1 MNNKLISTLLFVAG
15 FAGIALLVASCL
27 LGIIVFVIGMAL
39 VLVVFGYGIM
49 EYMSGGKQRERRFM
63 MIGGVGV
70 IALLAVTSV
79 SVVTIDAGEVGV
91 VTNSPSGDIKGTVLT
106 NGWHFD
112 PRYATSNIDTIRYN
126 TQVSEYIGKDRM
138 DDVDGSVM
146 VMSKDQM
153 YIFIDLSISY
163 NITESEAANLRF
175 TYGPDWKVIIVHQ
188 VARSVPR
195 AICAEYDALNIVGV
209 DRPAIELAIT
219 QKITQDIEMKGGK
232 ATGVNV
238 VDVKVREMRI
248 PEGLQAAVEQKLI
261 ANQLLEKA
269 QIDLERIRVEAEAEA
284 QKRIIEATADAEVV
298 MIRAQATADAINL
311 VLQEFADSGG
321 DIDMAAYLSYL
332 YIQALTDPNSNIK
345 YVIVPSDGTG
355 VFVTLPP

>member
-1 MNNKLISTLLFVAG
+1 M
-15 FAGIALLVASCL
+15 LLVL
-27 LGIIVFVIGMAL
+27 I
-39 VLVVFGYGIM
+39 VFGYGII
-49 EYMSGGKQRERRFM
+49 EFLGKRERTLIA
-63 MIGGVGV
+63 IGGIGMV
-70 IALLAVTSV
+70 ALLMITSV

-91 VTNSPSGDIKGTVLT
+91 VTNSASGDLKGSVLT

-112 PRYATSNIDTIRYN
+112 PRYATSSIDTIRYN
-126 TQVSEYIGKDRM
+126 TQISEYIGKDRM
-138 DDVDGSVM
+138 DDIDGSVM

-153 YIFIDLSISY
+153 YIYIDLSISY

-195 AICAEYDALNIVGV
+195 AICAEYDALNIVGI
-209 DRPAIELAIT
+209 DRPAIELAIMN
-219 QKITQDIEMKGGK
+219 KITDDIETKGGK
-232 ATGVNV
+232 ATGLNV
-238 VDVKVREMRI
+238 VDVKIREMRI

-269 QIDLERIRVEAEAEA
+269 QIDLERIKVEAEAEA

-298 MIRAQATADAINL
+298 MIRAKATADAINL
-311 VLQEFADSGG
+311 VLQEFVDSGG
-321 DIDMAAYLSYL
+321 DPDMTAYLSYM
-332 YIQALTDPNSNIK
+332 YIQALTDPNSNIT

-355 VFVTLPP
+355 VFVMLSP